1 MATHTG
7 SDGLIHIGTDLL
19 GELKS
24 WSLSESAGTIETT
37 KLSDTAKTF
46 AVGTTEWSGSCDC
59 FLDETDT
66 AQTALT
72 AGASVTI
79 KFYFEG
85 ASTSSPADK
94 YYTGTALVESIER
107 NGAIDDMVNASFS
120 FKGTGVLTL
129 ATAA

>member
-7 SDGLIHIGTDLL
+7 SEGLIHIGTDLL

-37 KLSDTAKTF
+37 TLSDSAKTF
-46 AVGTTEWSGSCDC
+46 VAGTTEWSGSCDC
-59 FLDETDT
+59 FLDEGD
-66 AQTALT
+66 AGQTSLT

-85 ASTSSPADK
+85 ADTGDK
-94 YYTGTALVESIER
+94 YYTGTCLVESLER
-107 NGAIDDMVNASFS
+107 SGAGEDMVNASFS
-120 FKGTGVLTL
+120 FKGTGALSL
-129 ATAA
+129 ATV

>member
-7 SDGLIHIGTDLL
+7 SEGLIHIGSDLM

-37 KLSDTAKTF
+37 KLSDSAKTF
-46 AVGTTEWSGSCDC
+46 ATGTTEWSGSCDC
-59 FLDETDT
+59 FLDEGDT

-85 ASTSSPADK
+85 NTTGDK
-94 YYTGTALVESIER
+94 FYTGTCLVESIER
-107 NGAIDDMVNASFS
+107 NGAIDDMVNASFN
-120 FKGTGVLTL
+120 FKGTGALSL
-129 ATAA
+129 ATA

>member
-7 SDGLIHIGTDLL
+7 SEGLIHIGSNLL

-37 KLSDTAKTF
+37 KLSDSAKTF
-46 AVGTTEWSGSCDC
+46 TVGTTEWSGSCDC
-59 FLDETDT
+59 FLDEGDT
-66 AQTALT
+66 AQTTLT
-72 AGASVTI
+72 AGASITI

-85 ASTSSPADK
+85 NTTGDK
-94 YYTGTALVESIER
+94 FYTGTCLVESIER

-120 FKGTGVLTL
+120 FKGTGVLSLSTV
-129 ATAA
+129 

>member
-7 SDGLIHIGTDLL
+7 SEGLIHIGTDLL

-37 KLSDTAKTF
+37 KLSDSAKTF

-59 FLDETDT
+59 FLDEGDT

-72 AGASVTI
+72 AGASVTL

-85 ASTSSPADK
+85 STTGDK
-94 YYTGTALVESIER
+94 YYSGTALVESIER

-120 FKGTGVLTL
+120 FKGTGVLAL
-129 ATAA
+129 ATA

>member
-7 SDGLIHIGTDLL
+7 SEGLIHIGTDLL

-37 KLSDTAKTF
+37 KLSDSAKTF

-59 FLDETDT
+59 FLDEGDT

-72 AGASVTI
+72 AGASVTL

-85 ASTSSPADK
+85 ATTGDK
-94 YYTGTALVESIER
+94 YYSGTALVESIER

-120 FKGTGVLTL
+120 FKGTGVLAL
-129 ATAA
+129 ATA